1 MTLSRRRLLLAGGSA
16 AAVGL
21 SGCLGLGGDAPDD
34 PNETSGSNGTDA
46 GGNGSASTTTP
57 AEVDGPIANAPVPND
72 PGEFTYA
79 RMGSGDLPTFTYF
92 GNWKC
97 PFCARFSVDI
107 LGDLVTQYV
116 ASGRL
121 DMEYRGLAYVNGE
134 PFLGPDAP
142 RATRAG
148 LAVWAVDPERY
159 WPYHEYVM
167 ANQPSEAREW
177 ATADRLVEF
186 ARAAGVS
193 DPEAVRERLDDEA
206 FERAVEETSA
216 RASELELRGTP
227 SLLVDGTVVSPF
239 ARESGDI
246 VANPEMYELLDSLAE
261 G

>member
-21 SGCLGLGGDAPDD
+21 SGCLGLGGD
-34 PNETSGSNGTDA
+34 
-46 GGNGSASTTTP
+46 GSAPTATP
-57 AEVDGPIANAPVPND
+57 ADVDGPVANAPIPGD

-97 PFCARFSVDI
+97 PFCARFSTDV

-116 ASGRL
+116 EPGRL
-121 DMEYRGLAYVNGE
+121 DMVYRGLAYADGE

-148 LAVWAVDPERY
+148 LAVWAVDPDRY

-167 ANQPSEAREW
+167 ANQPPEAEQW

-186 ARAAGVS
+186 ARIAGVS
-193 DPEAVRERLDDEA
+193 DPEAVRERLDDEP
-206 FERAVEETSA
+206 FERAVRETSA
-216 RASELELRGTP
+216 RASEAGVSGTP
-227 SLLVDGTVVSPF
+227 ALLVDGTVVTPF
-239 ARESGDI
+239 AREDGEL
-246 VANPEMYELLDSLAE
+246 VANPEMYDLLDALAE